1 MAEQQAHL
9 VFLRSGRLLLVKR
22 PDLDWRKLQEEY
34 EEYMASL
41 GPWAESEIIE
51 HFSFDYSEDDSTWP
65 LKRNDI
71 KAFFEDSTQQIL
83 SSL

>member
-1 MAEQQAHL
+1 
-9 VFLRSGRLLLVKR
+9 
-22 PDLDWRKLQEEY
+22 
-34 EEYMASL
+34 MASL